1 MSESLYNDR
10 ILALAGALEAD
21 DRLQAPQA
29 SAQLTSPL
37 CGSRIR
43 VDVALDA
50 AGRVAAYGQEVRAC
64 ALGRSAAAIMKRNAV
79 GRGRDELAAVRDA
92 VEAMLKQGAPP
103 PDGDWGELEVLVPA
117 REHKS
122 RHASIMLPFKAVVQA
137 VDAAAERAGG
147 AADESDAGAGTA
159 AGSGPADAAR

>member
-1 MSESLYNDR
+1 MSEALYNDR

-21 DRLQAPQA
+21 DRLDAAQA

-43 VDVALDA
+43 VDVALDGD
-50 AGRVAAYGQEVRAC
+50 GRVAAYGQEVRAC
-64 ALGRSAAAIMKRNAV
+64 ALGRSAAAIMKRHAV
-79 GRGRDELAAVRDA
+79 GRSRDELVAVRDA
-92 VEAMLKQGAPP
+92 VEAMLKRGAPP
-103 PDGDWGELEVLVPA
+103 PDGEWAELEVLVPA

-137 VDAAAERAGG
+137 VDAAAADAAGAPAGEAADSGG
-147 AADESDAGAGTA
+147 AAD
-159 AGSGPADAAR
+159 AAR